1 MAKSKKKKK
10 KKSVTQSVTAVVS
23 EVETVGDEPAA
34 SDVVG
39 FNWKSLLNEPVALGL
54 AILIAVRPWRDGMT
68 YPYFNVYFVGYIAVL
83 AVCFLSYMVYRGRA
97 IRSRVPIALFGAFLA
112 VAYGTA
118 LSGVNY
124 DVSLRQF
131 LLYTSYLFIFL
142 MASQGLRTRFGIG
155 IVLGTLV
162 VTSLLSAVWALVH
175 AEFVLPFVRE
185 SIARQPSLL
194 MQYFGTTTLTPE
206 LKHRLEMARA
216 FGTFL
221 HPNALAAFLVLCI
234 PLMTGWAIASASRMK
249 DIVDRDKPT
258 LGWLNSSFAT
268 LLVGAL
274 AAFFMFFY
282 MYSLNAL
289 LLSHTLGAIPL
300 IQGTAR
306 SVFYLGILPCAFGLV
321 SGYLVHLKGALGYGR
336 ILGTVLLFLT
346 AGMQVYCLWQ
356 TYSRAAMLG
365 LMFGCALL
373 ALLLFFSTPR
383 IPRLYGFGRR
393 WAELAAIL
401 LVVAMTL
408 VPAVHALDLEDDG
421 FMLPD
426 TKVDFRPKGISY
438 DASELRVEGREVGL
452 EEIVSAQSLSFRMTY
467 WRVGMLIVEDN
478 FFTGVGLGN
487 FGTVYGVYQFLDAH
501 DVKTAHNDYL
511 QIFTETGVFGF
522 ILFMAFWIY
531 FMVWGASRIL
541 KERDW
546 REKFILGGLY
556 AGIVSFLAHTFFDF
570 DFQNPSLA
578 MTLYLLTGIFFAR
591 SALVDTNGETAPKVG
606 NLSVPIVRIVAV
618 LGVILAIAVASASL
632 RQFRYDFG
640 WTVGEGL
647 AKANDIGNRFT
658 VDMPGDVLEFL
669 VSAEVQQYKG
679 EGPPPYLEVTKLR
692 TLVGNDE
699 DILAIGM
706 VRVPTGV
713 RTPKGNFATRELADG
728 EAIPG
733 NAGVFVNNAGQARAL
748 VMRTTE
754 TRLTE
759 FEELEKL
766 YPHGTMVPRLGFRWA
781 RAKFKAT
788 TDKNKQLRYSQECLA
803 WARKRT
809 ERSPYDPEAQ
819 IELCAALWARGQAD
833 PTPKQLDYFR
843 DGAAVYE
850 KALELYPT
858 SSSMQQQYAESMSV
872 IGNAFLVASKRA
884 KPNTAIAKSLG
895 AEGEVFMRK
904 SRDAYKTRDWL
915 VRYKHDVL
923 NLR

>member
-1 MAKSKKKKK
+1 M
-10 KKSVTQSVTAVVS
+10 V
-23 EVETVGDEPAA
+23 DEPVA
-34 SDVVG
+34 SDSGG
-39 FNWKSLLNEPVALGL
+39 FDWKSLLKEPVALCL

-68 YPYFNVYFVGYIAVL
+68 YPYFNVYFVGYIALL
-83 AVCFLSYMVYRGRA
+83 AVCFLSYMAYRGRA
-97 IRSRVPIALFGAFLA
+97 IRSRIPIALFAVFL
-112 VAYGTA
+112 VIAYLTA
-118 LSGVNY
+118 SSGVNY

-131 LLYTSYLFIFL
+131 LLYASYFFIFL
-142 MASQGLRTRFGIG
+142 VASQGLRTRLGIG

-185 SIARQPSLL
+185 SIARQPALL
-194 MQYFGTTTLTPE
+194 MQYFSTTELTPE

-234 PLMTGWAIASASRMK
+234 PLMTGWGIASASKMK
-249 DIVDRDKPT
+249 EVVDSDKP
-258 LGWLNSSFAT
+258 LAGVLNSSFAT

-274 AAFFMFFY
+274 AAFFMYFY

-289 LLSHTLGAIPL
+289 LLSHTQGAIPL

-306 SVFYLGILPCAFGLV
+306 SVFYLGVLPCAFGLV
-321 SGYLVHLKGALGYGR
+321 SGYLVHLKGSLGYGR

-346 AGMQVYCLWQ
+346 AGMQIYCLWQ

-365 LMFGCALL
+365 LMVGCALL
-373 ALLLFFSTPR
+373 ALLLFLSTPR
-383 IPRLYGFGRR
+383 IPRLHDFGRR

-408 VPAVHALDLEDDG
+408 IPAVHALELQDDG

-426 TKVDFRPKGISY
+426 TRVDFRPKGISY
-438 DASELRVEGREVGL
+438 DASELLIEGRDVGVK
-452 EEIVSAQSLSFRMTY
+452 EMVSAQSLSFRMTY
-467 WRVGMLIVEDN
+467 WRVGMLIVKDN
-478 FFTGVGLGN
+478 FFSGVGLGN
-487 FGTVYGVYQFLDAH
+487 FGTVYGAYQFLDAH

-511 QIFTETGVFGF
+511 QMFSETGVLGF
-522 ILFMAFWIY
+522 IFFMAFWIY

-541 KERDW
+541 KETDW

-591 SALVDTNGETAPKVG
+591 AAMLRSDGETAMKTR
-606 NLSVPIVRIVAV
+606 NHSVPIVRVVSV
-618 LGVILAIAVASASL
+618 LGVIVAMTVASASL

-640 WTVGEGL
+640 WSVGSGL
-647 AKANDIGNRFT
+647 AKANDIGNRFM
-658 VDMPGDVLEFL
+658 VDVPGDTLEFL
-669 VSAEVQQYKG
+669 VGAKVQQYKG
-679 EGPPPYLEVTKLR
+679 DGPPPYLSVTKLR
-692 TLVGNDE
+692 SLVD
-699 DILAIGM
+699 DDASILVLGM
-706 VRVPTGV
+706 VRVPTGA
-713 RTPKGNFATRELADG
+713 RTPKGDFATRELADG
-728 EAIPG
+728 EAIPE
-733 NAGVFVNNAGQARAL
+733 NAGVFVNNATAARDL
-748 VMRTTE
+748 VKRVAPK
-754 TRLTE
+754 RLIE
-759 FEELEKL
+759 FYELEKL
-766 YPHGTMVPRLGFRWA
+766 YPHGTMVPRLGFRWS
-781 RAKFKAT
+781 RALFKAT
-788 TDKNKQLRYSQECLA
+788 TDSNKQLEYSAQCLD
-803 WARKRT
+803 WAQKRAG
-809 ERSPYDPEAQ
+809 RSPKNPEAQ

-843 DGAAVYE
+843 DGADVYE

-884 KPNTAIAKSLG
+884 KPNSTIAKSLG
-895 AEGEVFMRK
+895 AEGDVFMKK

-915 VRYKHDVL
+915 VRYKHDVMR
-923 NLR
+923 LR